1 MRKLPSL
8 WLSFV
13 WLALIWGVMAGVNLL
28 FLGRAE
34 LCPCRML
41 FGIPCPGCGL
51 GHSTLCL
58 LQGRIMDSLAYCP
71 LTIFVL
77 LTLAAMLVL
86 NAWQSRLSSRVKA
99 VVRFFASSKMWLIS
113 LLLAFLLLYAV
124 RMLMYFPNG
133 PYPMVYSERN
143 YLVISRQLARKI
155 ILRNLKEQETRR

>member
-1 MRKLPSL
+1 MKKLSSP

-13 WLALIWGVMAGVNLL
+13 WLALIWGVVAGVNLL

-34 LCPCRML
+34 LCPTRML

-86 NAWQSRLSSRVKA
+86 NVWQPRLSSRVEA
-99 VVRFFASSKMWLIS
+99 VMRFFACSRMWHVL

-133 PYPMVYSERN
+133 PYPMVYGERN
-143 YLVISRQLARKI
+143 YLVISRQLASKI
-155 ILRNLKEQETRR
+155 LLRNLKD

>member
-1 MRKLPSL
+1 
-8 WLSFV
+8 
-13 WLALIWGVMAGVNLL
+13 
-28 FLGRAE
+28 
-34 LCPCRML
+34 
-41 FGIPCPGCGL
+41 
-51 GHSTLCL
+51 
-58 LQGRIMDSLAYCP
+58 MDSLAYCP